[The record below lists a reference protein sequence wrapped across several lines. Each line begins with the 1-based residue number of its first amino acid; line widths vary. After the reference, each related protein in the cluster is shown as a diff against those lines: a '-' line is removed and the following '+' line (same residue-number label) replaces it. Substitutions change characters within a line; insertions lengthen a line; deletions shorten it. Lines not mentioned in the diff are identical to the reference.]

1 MGGAFVMQL
10 RTPGVMLLQAM
21 LSPDALAGMGTALD
35 AALAAEEMIE
45 AAEARKLARR
55 WMLPKPCG

>member
-1 MGGAFVMQL
+1 
-10 RTPGVMLLQAM
+10 MLLQAM

-45 AAEARKLARR
+45 AAEARKLAAAVDAAQA
-55 WMLPKPCG
+55 LADEAHH